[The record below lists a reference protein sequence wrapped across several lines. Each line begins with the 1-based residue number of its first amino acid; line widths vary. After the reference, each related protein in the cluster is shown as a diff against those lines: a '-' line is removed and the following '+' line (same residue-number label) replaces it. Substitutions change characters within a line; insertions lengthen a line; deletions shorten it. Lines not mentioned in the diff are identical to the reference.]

1 MSTQHL
7 AIETLCVKIHASP
20 DVFRNIWYPE
30 LADSRVEFL
39 SWVVSRL
46 RRGSVFEV
54 GPREAL
60 CGSVVSH
67 GISVRLTLSTWSTRA
82 CPHLVSP
89 RVSSSTPLK
98 DLASPLPSMAC
109 SACTKMQWC
118 FRTNLSRF
126 CVPTTTRACTVIPC
140 ASLASLNFHRS
151 YCSS

>member
-7 AIETLCVKIHASP
+7 AIENLCVKIYASL
-20 DVFRNIWYPE
+20 DLFRNIWYPE

-126 CVPTTTRACTVIPC
+126 CVPTTT
-140 ASLASLNFHRS
+140 
-151 YCSS
+151 